1 MKGKG
6 VIGATGPRT
15 RRGKER
21 SSQNARKH
29 GLTASRILPSEAELV
44 DALFEEYRK
53 EFRLEGAAEFGIGRK
68 LAYNELRLRQII
80 DYETYRFEVAEA
92 YAVFQGTDRQ
102 FRSHFEAVFLR
113 NGPDA
118 GVVPSRRLPAS
129 VAKQYLS
136 NLKTRVE
143 SRGPQTDEDVKA
155 LAHIYGKEMDML
167 AGTVIL
173 NYCAFD
179 RLGNA
184 DPEALQN
191 LTAEILRSIDAAI
204 EVEQMRSQ
212 LQSAAESI
220 EFANDAPI
228 LAPDTELEQI
238 NRYRTQYER
247 QRSRLLNELRIIR
260 GIKRGD
266 DR

>member
-1 MKGKG
+1 MSRKRLPHAQ
-6 VIGATGPRT
+6 GA
-15 RRGKER
+15 
-21 SSQNARKH
+21 
-29 GLTASRILPSEAELV
+29 
-44 DALFEEYRK
+44 
-53 EFRLEGAAEFGIGRK
+53 
-68 LAYNELRLRQII
+68 
-80 DYETYRFEVAEA
+80 
-92 YAVFQGTDRQ
+92 DRQ
-102 FRSHFEAVFLR
+102 VRSPFEAVFLR
-113 NGPDA
+113 NGEGA
-118 GVVPSRRLPAS
+118 GVVHSRRLPAS

-143 SRGPQTDEDVKA
+143 SRGPQTDVDVKA

-167 AGTVIL
+167 AGTVLL

-204 EVEQMRSQ
+204 GVEQVRSQ
-212 LQSAAESI
+212 LQSAADSV
-220 EFANDAPI
+220 EFASDAPI

-260 GIKRGD
+260 GLKRGD